1 MKTSRF
7 PSRMILIATIAILT
21 VSPLL
26 GSSKARA
33 WEEPLTV
40 PTWEIYDPDHNPRF
54 YAGRAYQGA
63 QGRAYP
69 YWMIDN
75 LSENRVDKS
84 YRAVYLENEYIKV
97 CILPEIGGRVFS
109 AVDKTNGYDFFYR
122 QTVVKPA
129 LIGMIGAWIAGGIE
143 WNFPHHHRPSVFMPI
158 DYTFENHPDG
168 SATAWVGEMEIR
180 HRMRWIVGLTIYPG
194 KSYIE
199 ARLRP
204 INRTPFIQSFLFFAN
219 VGTHSN
225 EDYQVL
231 FSPETEYVTY
241 HGKNEFAHWPVHDGT
256 FNEIDYRGGVDLSWW
271 KNHPEWTSMF
281 AWDYETDYF
290 AGYDHGKKAGT
301 ASVANHHVAPGK
313 KFWEWSAGPRG
324 ELWDKI
330 VTEKD
335 GPELELMAGIY
346 SDNQPDYS
354 WLQPLETK
362 EANIYWFPIREL
374 GGLKFANIEGALN
387 LELKPEG
394 KAAIA
399 LNTTARHQG
408 ATVRLRAGDKVLY
421 SQEIHIGPEEP
432 FAAEVSVP
440 AGTVAENLR
449 LSLTDPSGK
458 ELLAYQP
465 KKPKGEPMP
474 EPVTPP
480 LPPREIKTVEE
491 LYFAGLRLEQFF
503 NPALEPDAY
512 YEEALRR
519 DPEDSRVN
527 LALGIRNFKRGMFED
542 AEQKFRTAL
551 KRPTRNYTSPRDGEA
566 LYYLGLALRFQ
577 GKHQEAVAPLYK
589 STWSY
594 AFHTPAYYQLAEIS
608 ARQGNYA
615 EALDHMKRA
624 RATNQWSERTAD
636 LKAALLRKSGRP
648 AEALELTQET
658 LKKDPLDF
666 WAGYE
671 QYLAKKTLGQAD
683 AGEQLKELQQLMRGD
698 VQSYLELAVDYSHA
712 GFLDDAIEVLNLL
725 PRSGPKEPIGVAM
738 VDYYLG
744 YFWGEKGDKNRQAE
758 YFTRAVKASPRYVF
772 PFRLE
777 SIAVLKRASEV
788 NPKDARAPYYLGNL
802 LYDEQPAAALQEWE
816 KSRALDPSFATVHRN
831 LAIAYQQVE
840 QDVPKA
846 VASMERAVEC
856 DPSDA
861 RLFYELDVLYQRAGT
876 AHAQRLAMLEK
887 NRKTLENRDDAVS
900 RLVLVY
906 AQMAKYEDATKL
918 LAERHFN
925 VWEGSRGLRDAY
937 EDVYLLK
944 GLDHSRKG
952 NHRAALAEFMK
963 ALEFPFNLEA
973 EYPYR
978 GGRMTEIYYFIATA
992 QEALGEQEKAKEFY
1006 QRAVNAKQRAAWSF
1020 LRYYEA
1026 MALKKL
1032 GAEDRARE
1040 LLDGLMKFASIEPG
1054 ASVDFFSK
1062 FGEREPLNVRQAR
1075 QHYLRGLVHLG
1086 RADAQA
1092 ARAEFE
1098 QALGLDINQLW
1109 ARALLREAG
1118 SQSGTW

>member
-1 MKTSRF
+1 MTSLQFRH
-7 PSRMILIATIAILT
+7 RLVAVAALT
-21 VSPLL
+21 LFSIVPTLS
-26 GSSKARA
+26 GAKARV
-33 WEEPLTV
+33 WEEPLTL
-40 PTWEIYDPDHNPRF
+40 PTWGVYDPDHNPRF

-63 QGRAYP
+63 QGRVYP
-69 YWMIDN
+69 YWIIDN
-75 LSENRVDKS
+75 LSENRVEKT

-129 LIGMIGAWIAGGIE
+129 LIGMIGAWISGGIE

-180 HRMRWIVGLTIYPG
+180 HRMRWIVGLTVYPG

-199 ARLRP
+199 ATLRP

-225 EDYQVL
+225 EHYQVI
-231 FSPETEYVTY
+231 FSPQTEYVTY
-241 HGKNEFAHWPVHDGT
+241 HGKNEFAHWPVHHGI
-256 FNEIDYRGGVDLSWW
+256 FNEIDYREGVDLSWW

-301 ASVANHHVAPGK
+301 VSVANHHVAPGK

-330 VTEKD
+330 LTETD
-335 GPELELMAGIY
+335 GPELELMTGVY

-362 EANIYWFPIREL
+362 RANIYWFPIREL
-374 GGLKFANIEGALN
+374 DGLKFANVEGALN
-387 LELKPEG
+387 LELQADG

-399 LNTTARHQG
+399 LNTTARHES
-408 ATVRLRAGDKVLY
+408 ATVWLKAGNDVLY
-421 SQEIHIGPEEP
+421 TRKLDIGPAKP
-432 FAAEVSVP
+432 FSADVTVP
-440 AGTVAENLR
+440 AGTAETDLR
-449 LSLTDPSGK
+449 LSLTDSTGK
-458 ELLAYQP
+458 ELLAYRP
-465 KKPKGEPMP
+465 KAGKKETMP

-480 LPPREIKTVEE
+480 PPPREIKTVEE
-491 LYFAGLRLEQFF
+491 LYFAGLRLEQFY

-519 DPEDSRVN
+519 DPDDSRVN
-527 LALGIRNFKRGMFED
+527 LALGIRNFKRGLFED
-542 AEQKFRTAL
+542 AETKFRKAL
-551 KRPTRNYTSPRDGEA
+551 KRPTHNYTSPRDGEA

-577 GKHQEAVAPLYK
+577 GKHEEAAAPLYK
-589 STWSY
+589 ATWSH

-608 ARQGNYA
+608 AREGHYE
-615 EALDHMKRA
+615 EALDHIARA

-636 LKAALLRKSGRP
+636 LKASLLRKSGRP
-648 AEALELTQET
+648 AEALELTQAT
-658 LKKDPLDF
+658 LREDPLDF

-671 QYLAKKTLGQAD
+671 SYLAAKALGRAD
-683 AGEQLKELQQLMRGD
+683 SGEQLTKLRRLVRDD

-712 GFLDDAIEVLNLL
+712 GFLDEAVDVLNLL
-725 PRSGPKEPIGVAM
+725 PRSGPTEPIGVAM

-744 YFWGEKGDKNRQAE
+744 YFHGEKGDTARRAE
-758 YFTRAVKASPRYVF
+758 HFAKAERAAPRYVF

-777 SIAVLKRASEV
+777 SIAVLTKAMEV
-788 NPKDARAPYYLGNL
+788 NPRDARAPYYLGNL
-802 LYDEQPAAALQEWE
+802 LYDEQPDVALKHWE
-816 KSRALDPSFATVHRN
+816 RSRALDPGFATVHRN

-846 VASMERAVEC
+846 VASMEKAVEC

-861 RLFYELDVLYQRAGT
+861 RLFYELDVLYQRAGA
-876 AHAQRLAMLEK
+876 AHAERLAILEK
-887 NRKTLENRDDAVS
+887 NRAALEQRDDAVS

-906 AQMAKYEDATKL
+906 AQLGKYEEAAQL

-937 EDVYLLK
+937 EDVCLLR
-944 GLDHSRKG
+944 GMAHFRKG
-952 NHRAALAEFMK
+952 DYERALAEYVK

-978 GGRMTEIYYFIATA
+978 GGRMTEIYYFVATA
-992 QEALGEQEKAKEFY
+992 HEALGDERKAKDFY
-1006 QRAVNAKQRAAWSF
+1006 QRAVAAKQRAEWSF

-1032 GAEDRARE
+1032 GAAEKAHE
-1040 LLDGLMKFASIEPG
+1040 LLNGLMAFASIEPG

-1086 RADAQA
+1086 RANAEA
-1092 ARAEFE
+1092 ANTEFE
-1098 QALGLDINQLW
+1098 KALDLDVNQLW
-1109 ARALLREAG
+1109 ARALLADRG
-1118 SQSGTW
+1118 PQSGTW